1 MKWDVIV
8 IGGGPAGMMT
18 AGRAAARGAR
28 VLLLEKNDTL
38 GKKLLISG
46 GGRCNV
52 TNNQPDNQLF
62 LQKFPESK
70 QHLFSAFATW
80 NVENTLDFFHERNMP
95 TKVENELRVFPVSN
109 SAKSVWDVL
118 QTYMLRGN
126 VTIQKESP
134 VTGFLITDKTI
145 TGVTL
150 KNGETVEANSYI
162 LATGGNSHPETGSTG
177 DGFTWLSAI
186 GHSVVDIE
194 PSLVPLALT
203 DSWAKRLQGVSLQDV
218 KLSLT
223 TEPFDTAPTSAK
235 AMAGEQG
242 KQTSTKHETKTGTIL
257 FTHFGVT
264 GPAIL
269 NMSNSVREL
278 LQYGEVTILLDLLP
292 KFNHKEIDIALQQI
306 YSEQAKKRVKNIS
319 TTVLPSSVLRTISE
333 LAGID
338 LEMPCNAVSRE
349 QRKALV
355 QLLKALP
362 LHVSHLLGL
371 DKAVITSGGVELSEV
386 DFKTMQSKLFPNLYL
401 VGDVLNINR
410 PSGGYSLQL
419 CWTTGFIAG
428 NSVPV

>member
-1 MKWDVIV
+1 
-8 IGGGPAGMMT
+8 
-18 AGRAAARGAR
+18 
-28 VLLLEKNDTL
+28 L

-52 TNNQPDNQLF
+52 TNNQPDNHLF
-62 LQKFPESK
+62 LEKFPESNK
-70 QHLFSAFATW
+70 HLFAAFARW
-80 NVENTLDFFHERNMP
+80 NVQNTLDFFHTRNMP

-109 SAKSVWDVL
+109 SSRSVWDVL
-118 QTYMLRGN
+118 QKYMDDGN
-126 VTIQKESP
+126 VIIQKESP
-134 VTGFLITDKTI
+134 VDGFLHEESSI
-145 TGVTL
+145 TGVKL
-150 KNGETVEANSYI
+150 KNGKTLHAKSYI

-177 DGFTWLSAI
+177 DGFSWLTEI
-186 GHSVVDIE
+186 GHNVVDIA
-194 PSLVPLALT
+194 PSLVPIALT
-203 DSWAKRLQGVSLQDV
+203 DSWAKKLQGVSLQNI
-218 KLSLT
+218 KLSLMS
-223 TEPFDTAPTSAK
+223 EPFDTAPTSAK

-242 KQTSTKHETKTGTIL
+242 KQKHETRTGNML

-269 NMSNSVREL
+269 NMSNSAGEL

-292 KFNHKEIDIALQQI
+292 NMQHKEIDIALQEI
-306 YSEQAKKRVKNIS
+306 YTTQAKKRVKNIS
-319 TTVLPSSVLRTISE
+319 TTLLPAAVLKTISE

-338 LEMPCNAVSRE
+338 LEMPCNTISRE

-386 DFKTMQSKLFPNLYL
+386 DFKTMQSKLYPNLYI

-428 NSVPV
+428 DSVLYT

>member
-1 MKWDVIV
+1 MKYDVIV
-8 IGGGPAGMMT
+8 IGGGPAGMMA

-28 VLLLEKNDTL
+28 VLLLEKNDIL

-62 LQKFPESK
+62 LKKFPESR
-70 QHLFSAFATW
+70 QHLFSAFASW
-80 NVENTLDFFHERNMP
+80 NVQNTLDFFHERNMP

-109 SAKSVWDVL
+109 SSKSVWDVL
-118 QTYMLRGN
+118 QRYMQEGN
-126 VTIQKESP
+126 VTVQTQSP
-134 VTGFLITDKTI
+134 VVGFIHEGNSIAGITLNNGT
-145 TGVTL
+145 TL
-150 KNGETVEANSYI
+150 HGDSYI

-177 DGFTWLSAI
+177 DGFTWLSTI

-194 PSLVPLALT
+194 PSLVPIALSDT
-203 DSWAKRLQGVSLQDV
+203 WVKQVKGVSLQNI

-223 TEPFDTAPTSAK
+223 QS
-235 AMAGEQG
+235 GN
-242 KQTSTKHETKTGTIL
+242 KHEVKTGNLL
-257 FTHFGVT
+257 FTHFGVS

-278 LQYGEVTILLDLLP
+278 LPYGEVNILLDVFP
-292 KFNHKEIDIALQQI
+292 KLNHKEIDIALQDL
-306 YSEQAKKRVKNIS
+306 YAMHSNKLVKNIS
-319 TTVLPSSVLRTISE
+319 TTLFPASLLRAVST
-333 LAGID
+333 LVGID
-338 LEMPCNAVSRE
+338 LQTPCNSVSRE

-362 LHVSHLLGL
+362 LHVSRLLGL
-371 DKAVITSGGVELSEV
+371 DKAVITSGGVDLKEV
-386 DFKTMQSKLFPNLYL
+386 NFKTMQSKLYPNLYL

-428 NSVPV
+428 DSAQAIAHFTLPKLSDRV

>member
-1 MKWDVIV
+1 MKYDVLV
-8 IGGGPAGMMT
+8 IGGGPAGMMA

-52 TNNQPDNQLF
+52 TNNQPDNRLF
-62 LQKFPESK
+62 LEKFLESNK
-70 QHLFSAFATW
+70 FLFSAFARW
-80 NVENTLDFFHERNMP
+80 NVQSTLNFFHEHNMP

-109 SAKSVWDVL
+109 SSKSVWDVL
-118 QTYMLRGN
+118 QKYMNDGN
-126 VTIQKESP
+126 VTIEKESP
-134 VTGFLITDKTI
+134 VTGFLHEKNRI

-150 KNGETVEANSYI
+150 QNGKTIQAHAFI

-177 DGFTWLSAI
+177 DGFRWLSEI
-186 GHSVVDIE
+186 GHSVVDIA
-194 PSLVPLALT
+194 PSLVPLALSDT
-203 DSWAKRLQGVSLQDV
+203 WAKKLQGVSLKDA
-218 KLSLT
+218 KLSLIQNK
-223 TEPFDTAPTSAK
+223 EK
-235 AMAGEQG
+235 R
-242 KQTSTKHETKTGTIL
+242 ETRTGTML

-278 LQYGEVTILLDLLP
+278 LPYGEVTILIDVVP
-292 KFNHKEIDIALQQI
+292 AYNHKEIDLVLQDI
-306 YSEQAKKRVKNIS
+306 YSKHAKKLVKNI
-319 TTVLPSSVLRTISE
+319 TTDIIPSAVLRAVSE

-338 LEMPCNAVSRE
+338 LEIPCNSVSRE
-349 QRKALV
+349 QRKKLV

-371 DKAVITSGGVELSEV
+371 DKAVITSGGVTLSEV

-428 NSVPV
+428 DSVPVTSDVDSEESPE

>member
-8 IGGGPAGMMT
+8 IGGGPAGMMA

-52 TNNQPDNQLF
+52 TNNQTDNRLF
-62 LQKFPESK
+62 LKKLEESSKF
-70 QHLFSAFATW
+70 LFSAFAAW
-80 NVENTLDFFHERNMP
+80 NVQSSLDFFHERNMP
-95 TKVENELRVFPVSN
+95 TKVENELRVFPVSD

-118 QTYMLRGN
+118 YAYMQEGN

-134 VTGFLITDKTI
+134 VTELCTLHGSITSVK
-145 TGVTL
+145 L
-150 KNGETVEANSYI
+150 QNGKSIEAESFI

-177 DGFTWLSAI
+177 DGFAWLSRI

-194 PSLVPLALT
+194 PSLVPIALS
-203 DSWAKRLQGVSLQDV
+203 DVWAKKLQGVSLQNV
-218 KLSLT
+218 KLSLIQN
-223 TEPFDTAPTSAK
+223 
-235 AMAGEQG
+235 GI
-242 KQTSTKHETKTGTIL
+242 KHETRTGNML

-264 GPAIL
+264 GPMIL
-269 NMSNSVREL
+269 NASNSVREL
-278 LQYGEVTILLDLLP
+278 LQYGDVSLMLDLLP
-292 KFNHKEIDIALQQI
+292 PMNHQEIDRALQDI
-306 YSEQAKKRVKNIS
+306 YLEQAKKRVKNI
-319 TTVLPSSVLRTISE
+319 TTTLLPASLLRAINE
-333 LAGID
+333 HAGID
-338 LEMPCNAVSRE
+338 LNEPCNSISRE
-349 QRKALV
+349 QRKAVV
-355 QLLKALP
+355 QRIKALP

-371 DKAVITSGGVELSEV
+371 DKAVITSGGVDLTEV
-386 DFKTMQSKLFPNLYL
+386 DFKTMQSKKFPNLYL

-428 NSVPV
+428 NSVLYTS

>member
-8 IGGGPAGMMT
+8 IGGGPAGMMA

-52 TNNQPDNQLF
+52 TNGQTDNRLF
-62 LQKFPESK
+62 LKKLEESSKF
-70 QHLFSAFATW
+70 LFSAFAAW
-80 NVENTLDFFHERNMP
+80 NVQNTLDFFHERNMP
-95 TKVENELRVFPVSN
+95 TKVENELRVFPVSD

-118 QTYMLRGN
+118 HSYMQEGN

-134 VTGFLITDKTI
+134 VVGFIVTDGKITE
-145 TGVTL
+145 VTL
-150 KNGETVEANSYI
+150 KNKKILEAESFV

-177 DGFTWLSAI
+177 DGFTWLTKI

-194 PSLVPLALT
+194 PSLVPVALSDT
-203 DSWAKRLQGVSLQDV
+203 WTKKLQGVSMKDI
-218 KLSLT
+218 KLT
-223 TEPFDTAPTSAK
+223 VMQNDAK
-235 AMAGEQG
+235 QG
-242 KQTSTKHETKTGTIL
+242 SYGGKIL
-257 FTHFGVT
+257 FTHFGIS
-264 GPAIL
+264 GPTVL
-269 NMSNSVREL
+269 NMSNSIREL
-278 LQYGEVTILLDLLP
+278 LQYDKVTIMADLFP
-292 KFNHKEIDIALQQI
+292 KLNHKELDIAIRELYANQ
-306 YSEQAKKRVKNIS
+306 SNKRVKNIS
-319 TTVLPSSVLRTISE
+319 TDLLPSSVLRTVSE

-338 LEMPCNAVSRE
+338 IEVPCNSVTKE

-355 QLLKALP
+355 RLLKALP

-371 DKAVITSGGVELSEV
+371 DKAVITSGGVELPEV
-386 DFKTMQSKLFPNLYL
+386 DFKTMQSKLFSNLYL

-428 NSVPV
+428 NSVPIANL

>member
-1 MKWDVIV
+1 MKWDVLV
-8 IGGGPAGMMT
+8 IGGGPAGMMA

-28 VLLLEKNDTL
+28 VLLLEKNYTL

-52 TNNQPDNQLF
+52 TNAQTDNRLF
-62 LQKFPESK
+62 LEKLGESSKF
-70 QHLFSAFATW
+70 LFSPFATW
-80 NVENTLDFFHERNMP
+80 NVQHTLDFFHERNIP
-95 TKVENELRVFPVSN
+95 TKVENELRVFPVSD

-118 QTYMLRGN
+118 QTYMQEGN
-126 VTIQKESP
+126 VAIQKESP
-134 VTGFLITDKTI
+134 VTGFIVTGGKI

-150 KNGETVEANSYI
+150 ENKKTIEAESFV

-177 DGFTWLSAI
+177 DGFAWLTKI

-194 PSLVPLALT
+194 PSLVPIALS
-203 DSWAKRLQGVSLQDV
+203 DNWAKKLQGVSV
-218 KLSLT
+218 KDIKVT
-223 TEPFDTAPTSAK
+223 VMQNDTKQETHF
-235 AMAGEQG
+235 G
-242 KQTSTKHETKTGTIL
+242 KIL
-257 FTHFGVT
+257 FTHFGIS
-264 GPAIL
+264 GPTVL
-269 NMSNSVREL
+269 NMSNSIREL
-278 LQYGEVTILLDLLP
+278 LQYGEVTIIADLFP
-292 KFNHKEIDIALQQI
+292 KLNHKEIDTALQELYASQ
-306 YSEQAKKRVKNIS
+306 SNKRVKNIS
-319 TTVLPSSVLRTISE
+319 TILLPSSILRTVSE

-338 LEMPCNAVSRE
+338 LDIPCNSVPKE

-371 DKAVITSGGVELSEV
+371 DKAVITSGGVELTEV

-401 VGDVLNINR
+401 VGDILNINR

-428 NSVPV
+428 NSVLD

>member
-1 MKWDVIV
+1 MKWGVLV
-8 IGGGPAGMMT
+8 IGGGPAGMMA
-18 AGRAAARGAR
+18 AGRAAAKGAR

-38 GKKLLISG
+38 GKKLLMSG

-52 TNNQPDNQLF
+52 TNGQTDNRLF
-62 LQKFPESK
+62 LKKLEESSKF
-70 QHLFSAFATW
+70 LFSAFAAW
-80 NVENTLDFFHERNMP
+80 NVQNTLDFFHERNMP
-95 TKVENELRVFPVSN
+95 TKIENELRVFPVSD

-118 QTYMLRGN
+118 QKYMRDGN

-134 VTGFLITDKTI
+134 VTGFIVTEGKI

-150 KNGETVEANSYI
+150 ENKKIIEAESFV

-177 DGFTWLSAI
+177 DGFAWLSKI

-194 PSLVPLALT
+194 PSLVPIALKDT
-203 DSWAKRLQGVSLQDV
+203 WAKRLQGISLQNV
-218 KLSLT
+218 KLSLIS
-223 TEPFDTAPTSAK
+223 FDFA
-235 AMAGEQG
+235 QD
-242 KQTSTKHETKTGTIL
+242 KQTGTKHETKTGSML

-264 GPAIL
+264 GPLIL
-269 NMSNSVREL
+269 NASNSVREL

-292 KFNHKEIDIALQQI
+292 AVNHKEIDIALQNI

-319 TTVLPSSVLRTISE
+319 TTLLPSSVLRTISE

-338 LEMPCNAVSRE
+338 LEIPCNSVTRE
-349 QRKALV
+349 QRKQLV

-386 DFKTMQSKLFPNLYL
+386 DFKTMQSKLYPSLYL

-428 NSVPV
+428 NSVLYTP